1 MSCSIVHRTLTFSIS
16 DAYIVFMG
24 ILALVVLYPA
34 GNLKAVDAYFF
45 GASASTESGLNTFV
59 VTVISGSHSSCC
71 INGGV

>member
-1 MSCSIVHRTLTFSIS
+1 
-16 DAYIVFMG
+16 MG
-24 ILALVVLYPA
+24 VLALVVLYPA